1 MAKAATKRPAQPAH
15 VRLLPTPEGVN
26 LSLEMASVGSRLSA
40 FMVDILI
47 IGGTMFAI
55 TMILISAGI
64 SMASGSLA
72 NEQSLSLLAV
82 LWLFTIFVLRNFW
95 FILFEMGPRGATPG
109 KRLLGLR
116 VIARGGGRLEAS
128 SVVARNL
135 LRDVE
140 TFLPLGFLI
149 QQLDA
154 GTIDAWTGLLGFGWT
169 MLFMLFPLFN
179 RDRLRAGDLLAG
191 TWVIRAEQRKA
202 GQDLLDGR
210 ADDPQRYQFTE
221 AQLAAYGNFELQTLE
236 RVLRDDSNQSLSLV
250 AETIRQKIGWPYE
263 YDDRAF
269 LSAYYAAVRARLEKG
284 LLFGKRK
291 VDKYD
296 GGA

>member
-1 MAKAATKRPAQPAH
+1 MCRVAKAAVRRSALSAH
-15 VRLLPTPEGVN
+15 IRLLATPEGIN
-26 LSLEMASVGSRLSA
+26 LSLEMATIGARLSA
-40 FMVDILI
+40 FLIDMLI
-47 IGGTMFAI
+47 IGGTMFVI
-55 TMILISAGI
+55 TIILVSAGI
-64 SMASGSLA
+64 SMPTEGSI
-72 NEQSLSLLAV
+72 SLLAV
-82 LWLFTIFVLRNFW
+82 MWMFTMFVLRNFW

-135 LRDVE
+135 LRDIE
-140 TFLPLGFLI
+140 TFLPLGFMI
-149 QQLDA
+149 QQIDA

-179 RDRLRAGDLLAG
+179 KDRLRAGDLLAG
-191 TWVIRAEQRKA
+191 TWVIRAERRKA
-202 GQDLLDGR
+202 GQDLLEQPIREPGR
-210 ADDPQRYQFTE
+210 FDFTD

-236 RVLRDDSNQSLSLV
+236 RVLRDDSNQSLALV
-250 AETIRQKIGWPYE
+250 AETIRAKIGWPYE

-284 LLFGKRK
+284 MLFGKRK
-291 VDKYD
+291 ADKYD
-296 GGA
+296 GAS

>member
-1 MAKAATKRPAQPAH
+1 VDKATGLRAVLPAH
-15 VRLLPTPEGVN
+15 IRLLPTPEGVN
-26 LSLEMASVGSRLSA
+26 LSLEIASIGARLGA
-40 FMVDILI
+40 FMIDMLI
-47 IGGTMFAI
+47 IVGAMIII
-55 TMILISAGI
+55 TIILTSAGI
-64 SMASGSLA
+64 GMASGAGA
-72 NEQSLSLLAV
+72 NEGSFSLLGV
-82 LWLFTIFVLRNFW
+82 LWLFAIFVLRNFW

-116 VIARGGGRLEAS
+116 VIARGGGRLEAN

-149 QQLDA
+149 QQIEA

-179 RDRLRAGDLLAG
+179 KDRLRAGDLLAG
-191 TWVIRAEQRKA
+191 TWVIRAKRRKV
-202 GQDLLDGR
+202 GHDLLNQPVHEPGR
-210 ADDPQRYQFTE
+210 YEFTDV
-221 AQLAAYGNFELQTLE
+221 QLAAYGNFELQTLE
-236 RVLRDDSNQSLSLV
+236 RVLRGDSNQSLALV
-250 AETIRQKIGWPYE
+250 AETIRAKIGWPYE

-269 LSAYYAAVRARLEKG
+269 LQAYYAAVRARLEKG

-291 VDKYD
+291 ASKFDAD
-296 GGA
+296 A

>member
-1 MAKAATKRPAQPAH
+1 VAKAAIRRSALPAH
-15 VRLLPTPEGVN
+15 IRLLPTPEGVN
-26 LSLEMASVGSRLSA
+26 LSLEIATIGARLSA
-40 FMVDILI
+40 FLIDMLI
-47 IGGTMFAI
+47 IGVAMLLI
-55 TMILISAGI
+55 TIALISAGI
-64 SMASGSLA
+64 SMALGSGA
-72 NEQSLSLLAV
+72 NTGSLSLLAV
-82 LWLFTIFVLRNFW
+82 IWLFTIFVLRNFW
-95 FILFEMGPRGATPG
+95 FILFEIGPRGATPG

-116 VIARGGGRLEAS
+116 VIARGGGPLEAS

-149 QQLDA
+149 QQIDA

-169 MLFMLFPLFN
+169 MIFMLFPLFN

-191 TWVIRAEQRKA
+191 TWVIRAERRKA
-202 GQDLLDGR
+202 GQDLLERTPTDPGR
-210 ADDPQRYQFTE
+210 FDFSE

-236 RVLRDDSNQSLSLV
+236 RVLREDSNDSLTLV
-250 AETIRQKIGWPYE
+250 AEIIRAKIDWPYE

-284 LLFGKRK
+284 MLFGKRK
-291 VDKYD
+291 ADKFD
-296 GGA
+296 AGG